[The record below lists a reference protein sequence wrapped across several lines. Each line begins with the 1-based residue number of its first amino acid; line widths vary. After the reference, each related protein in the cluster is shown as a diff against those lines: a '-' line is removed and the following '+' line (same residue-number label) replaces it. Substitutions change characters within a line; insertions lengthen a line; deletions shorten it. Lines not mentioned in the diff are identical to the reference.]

1 MTGSTITRNPGR
13 REEPDRPMSSDVRT
27 RSRVPVPPGS
37 ALRAAP
43 QRPLAPA
50 RPGRGPAVRRD
61 PGPATRPAQFRSA
74 QFQSAQSR
82 PQPVAAG
89 RAAAVPRTP
98 FILLVLGLL
107 GGGLVCLLVI
117 NTTLAT
123 ATFRI
128 NNLQQ
133 RNVTLSQQEQALQ
146 QQVADEQSPAR
157 IEQRALQLGMRP
169 QRQLRFLNARTGR
182 VYQPGRV
189 AGLIDVP
196 PGYVP

>member
-1 MTGSTITRNPGR
+1 M
-13 REEPDRPMSSDVRT
+13 
-27 RSRVPVPPGS
+27 
-37 ALRAAP
+37 
-43 QRPLAPA
+43 
-50 RPGRGPAVRRD
+50 
-61 PGPATRPAQFRSA
+61 
-74 QFQSAQSR
+74 
-82 PQPVAAG
+82 
-89 RAAAVPRTP
+89 PRTP